1 MKLTEHELAKRLDNE
16 FDDCD
21 FSIHECATKG
31 TVAKV
36 YFYEEKHEDT
46 EPEKPKTTKEYFD
59 ECLLRWG
66 GSVKR
71 K

>member
-36 YFYEEKHEDT
+36 YFYEEKHEEEED
-46 EPEKPKTTKEYFD
+46 D
-59 ECLLRWG
+59 ECNN
-66 GSVKR
+66 S
-71 K
+71 